1 MVSSICKNIT
11 VFIRDHA
18 PTVTRGM
25 LVRLDGKKFTCKN
38 SVKGRSGCAKKT
50 CKKTTSAPRPIV
62 NKDVLYE
69 VETVVAKKHSKS
81 GWLYLVKWTGYD
93 EVHNSWIDTLPPF
106 FDKESAMYKKK
117 NVHYESDNS
126 YTSDDG
132 SEYSADSV
140 EDSSDEDEMDGSDDD
155 DDDDDDFE
163 SSRQV
168 GGKVK
173 ATKKPKHKYTCHDED
188 NNSNHEPYIPP
199 SKRQKKTTTEK
210 MVVKAL
216 LALSA
221 VVAAGVIEDTES
233 ESDE

>member
-18 PTVTRGM
+18 PAVTRGM

-50 CKKTTSAPRPIV
+50 CKTNKSAPRPIV

-155 DDDDDDFE
+155 DDDDDFE

-188 NNSNHEPYIPP
+188 TNIDHEPYIPP

-221 VVAAGVIEDTES
+221 VVAAGVIDDTES